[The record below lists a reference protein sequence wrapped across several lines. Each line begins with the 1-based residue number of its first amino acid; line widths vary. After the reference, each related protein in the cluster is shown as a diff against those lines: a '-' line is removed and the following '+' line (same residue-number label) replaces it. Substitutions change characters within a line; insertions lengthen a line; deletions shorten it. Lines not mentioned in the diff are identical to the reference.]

1 MLREEYDLLGKR
13 SLPAEAYW
21 GIHTLRAI
29 ENFPI
34 SGRTVSDCP
43 HLVRALAATKEALA
57 IANGALGEITEEQAR
72 AIVRACQDV
81 RAGLLHDQ
89 FPVDLLQGGAGTSTN
104 MCANEV
110 IANRALEHMGHP
122 KGSYVHLHP
131 NEHVN
136 CGQSTNDVYPTA
148 LKIALISQVR
158 EFLPVLETLI
168 GSFDKL
174 AADYRNT
181 IKIGRTQ
188 LQDAV
193 PMTAGQEFGAYAN
206 TLRREL
212 AALDALADELGE
224 MNLGGTAIGTGIAA
238 HPELGERACAKLA
251 GITGFNI
258 RLAEDRIAATQ
269 DMGAFVALSGG
280 LRSLAVKL
288 SKIANDLR
296 LLASGPRAG
305 LGDYSLPE
313 RQAGSSIMPG
323 KVNPVMAEALNQTC
337 FEVIGA
343 DLTTTM
349 AAEAG
354 QLQLNAFEPV
364 IYLSLERSLRQLGRA
379 VGLFD
384 QFCIQGLQVNSA
396 QLQNHAENS
405 LSLAT
410 VFLPKIGYV
419 KATELAKRAR
429 QEARTIGDLA
439 IEQKLI
445 DKDGI
450 AHLIWKATGVNDQDE
465 RAAENRKSRKVA
477 AP

>member
-1 MLREEYDLLGKR
+1 MQREEYDLLGKR
-13 SLPAEAYW
+13 NLPGDAYW
-21 GIHTLRAI
+21 GIHTLRAV

-43 HLVRALAATKEALA
+43 DLIWALAAVKEALA
-57 IANGALGEITEEQAR
+57 RANGDLGAISPEQSQ
-72 AIVRACQDV
+72 AIIQACRDIQS
-81 RAGLLHDQ
+81 GLLHDQ

-110 IANRALEHMGHP
+110 VANRALERLGHA
-122 KGSYVHLHP
+122 KGQYAHLHP

-148 LKIALISQVR
+148 LKIALMRQVDA
-158 EFLPVLETLI
+158 FLPVLEKLI
-168 GSFDKL
+168 ESFGRL
-174 AADYRNT
+174 AEQNDT
-181 IKIGRTQ
+181 IVKIGRTQ

-193 PMTAGQEFGAYAN
+193 PMTVSQEFRAYAN
-206 TLRREL
+206 ILRKEV
-212 AALDALADELGE
+212 AALKRYAQDLAEV
-224 MNLGGTAIGTGIAA
+224 NLGGTAIGTGIAA
-238 HPELGERACAKLA
+238 HPELGARACIELSK
-251 GITGFNI
+251 ITGYDI
-258 RLAEDRIAATQ
+258 RVAPDCIAATP
-269 DMGAFVALSGG
+269 DTGTFVALSSG

-296 LLASGPRAG
+296 LLSSGPRAG
-305 LGDYSLPE
+305 FGDYSLPE

-343 DLTTTM
+343 DMTATW

-364 IYLSLERSLRQLGRA
+364 IYLSLERSIRQLGKA
-379 VGLFD
+379 ISLFD
-384 QFCIQGLQVNSA
+384 QFCIEGLIVNVD
-396 QLQNHAENS
+396 QLQSHAENS

-410 VFLPKIGYV
+410 AFLPEIGYV
-419 KATELAKRAR
+419 RATELAKRAR
-429 QEARTIGDLA
+429 LEKRTIGDLA
-439 IEQKLI
+439 VEEKLI

-450 AHLIWKATGVNDQDE
+450 VRLIWEATAPGDSEQAPVSNT
-465 RAAENRKSRKVA
+465 KSKHIA
-477 AP
+477 

>member
-1 MLREEYDLLGKR
+1 MPREEYDLLGKR
-13 SLPAEAYW
+13 SLPDEAYW

-34 SGRTVSDCP
+34 SGRTVGDCP
-43 HLVRALAATKEALA
+43 HLVQALAVTKEALA
-57 IANGALGEITEEQAR
+57 IANGALGEISPAQAE
-72 AIVRACQDV
+72 AIVKACGDL

-110 IANRALEHMGHP
+110 IANRALEHMGHA
-122 KGSYVHLHP
+122 KGSYAHLHP

-148 LKIALISQVR
+148 LKIALMSQVS
-158 EFLPVLETLI
+158 EFLPILEALI
-168 GSFDKL
+168 GSFDAL
-174 AADYRNT
+174 AEQHRNT
-181 IKIGRTQ
+181 VKIGRTQ

-206 TLRREL
+206 MLRREVSAL
-212 AALDALADELGE
+212 AAYAAELGE

-238 HPELGERACAKLA
+238 HPELGERACAKLTEL
-251 GITGFNI
+251 TGFSI
-258 RLAEDRIAATQ
+258 RLAADRIAATQ
-269 DMGAFVALSGG
+269 DTSAFVTLSGG

-343 DLTTTM
+343 DLTITM

-379 VGLFD
+379 VDLFD
-384 QFCIQGLQVNSA
+384 RLCIQDLVVNGA
-396 QLQNHAENS
+396 QLQSHAENS

-410 VFLPKIGYV
+410 AFLPEIGYV

-429 QEARTIGDLA
+429 LEGRTIGDLA
-439 IEQKLI
+439 IEQQLV
-445 DKDGI
+445 DADGI
-450 AHLIWKATGVNDQDE
+450 AHLIWKSTGLEGREASEMVG
-465 RAAENRKSRKVA
+465 ASSLKIA
-477 AP
+477 